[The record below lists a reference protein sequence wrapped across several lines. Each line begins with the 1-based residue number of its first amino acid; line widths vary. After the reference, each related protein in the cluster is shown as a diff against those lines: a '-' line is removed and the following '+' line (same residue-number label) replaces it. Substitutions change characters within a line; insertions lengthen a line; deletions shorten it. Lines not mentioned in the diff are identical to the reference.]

1 MYDVHAKTAPK
12 SLLDKFAKIN
22 TKHHYN
28 TRLSA
33 KECFSVKF
41 SRTEEMKKSFTGIGV
56 SIWNSIPLSVK
67 TLNISNY
74 WAACAKPSNKMGLVF
89 PSGTN
94 RTLACS
100 ARAQDISV
108 CVDLRRM
115 RGIDQRTSAQYIPR
129 SSKRLKAI
137 SNLSLV
143 EA

>member
-1 MYDVHAKTAPK
+1 MQLHFKAYFANFRPPLQIIIAQSLKT
-12 SLLDKFAKIN
+12 
-22 TKHHYN
+22 
-28 TRLSA
+28 
-33 KECFSVKF
+33 V
-41 SRTEEMKKSFTGIGV
+41 
-56 SIWNSIPLSVK
+56 
-67 TLNISNY
+67 NISNY
-74 WAACAKPSNKMGLVF
+74 WAACGKPSYKMGLVF

-94 RTLACS
+94 LTLACS

-137 SNLSLV
+137 SSLSFV